1 MGVTTKRFAI
11 ILAGII
17 FGIIVSEPLRKVI
30 PYPLGLY
37 AQVVVVII
45 FTIIFGVIGY
55 FKTKNKGNSPIFI
68 LEEKYAKGEISKEE
82 FDKMKEDLS

>member
-1 MGVTTKRFAI
+1 MGVITKRFAI

-17 FGIIVSEPLRKVI
+17 FGIIVSEPLRKII
-30 PYPLGLY
+30 PHPLGLY
-37 AQVVVVII
+37 VQVVVVII

-55 FKTKNKGNSPIFI
+55 FKTKNKDDSPIFI

-82 FDKMKEDLS
+82 FDKMKKDLS

>member
-1 MGVTTKRFAI
+1 MGVITKRFAI

-30 PYPLGLY
+30 PYSLGLY
-37 AQVVVVII
+37 VQVVVVII

-55 FKTKNKGNSPIFI
+55 FKTKNEGSSPISI
-68 LEEKYAKGEISKEE
+68 LEEKYAKGEITREE
-82 FDKMKEDLS
+82 FVKMKDDLN

>member
-1 MGVTTKRFAI
+1 MGIITKRLAI
-11 ILAGII
+11 VLAGII

-55 FKTKNKGNSPIFI
+55 FKTKNKGNSPISI
-68 LEEKYAKGEISKEE
+68 IEEKYAKGEITREE
-82 FDKMKEDLS
+82 FDKMKEDLD

>member
-1 MGVTTKRFAI
+1 MGVITKRFAI

-37 AQVVVVII
+37 VQVAVVII
-45 FTIIFGVIGY
+45 FTIIFGVLGY
-55 FKTKNKGNSPIFI
+55 FKTKNKINSPIFI

-82 FDKMKEDLS
+82 FDKMKKDLS

>member
-1 MGVTTKRFAI
+1 MGIITKRLAI
-11 ILAGII
+11 VLAGII

-55 FKTKNKGNSPIFI
+55 FKTKNEGNSPISI
-68 LEEKYAKGEISKEE
+68 MEEKYAKGEITREE
-82 FDKMKEDLS
+82 FDKMKDDLD

>member
-1 MGVTTKRFAI
+1 MGVIIKRFAI

-55 FKTKNKGNSPIFI
+55 FKTKNEGSSPISI
-68 LEEKYAKGEISKEE
+68 LEEKYAKGEITREE
-82 FDKMKEDLS
+82 FDKMKDDLD

>member
-1 MGVTTKRFAI
+1 MGIITKRFAI

-30 PYPLGLY
+30 PYSLGLY

-55 FKTKNKGNSPIFI
+55 FKTKNEGNSPIFI
-68 LEEKYAKGEISKEE
+68 IEEKYAKGEITREE
-82 FDKMKEDLS
+82 FDKMKDDLD

>member
-1 MGVTTKRFAI
+1 MGVKTKRFAI

-17 FGIIVSEPLRKVI
+17 FGIIVSEPVRKVI
-30 PYPLGLY
+30 PYPLGFY

-55 FKTKNKGNSPIFI
+55 FKTKNEDISPISI
-68 LEEKYAKGEISKEE
+68 LEEKYAKGEITKEE
-82 FDKMKEDLS
+82 FDKMKEDLA

>member
-1 MGVTTKRFAI
+1 MGVITKRFAI

-30 PYPLGLY
+30 PHPLGLY
-37 AQVVVVII
+37 VQVVVVII

-55 FKTKNKGNSPIFI
+55 FKTKNKGDSPIFI

-82 FDKMKEDLS
+82 FDKMKKDLS